1 MGARSGTLRYNRQSQ
16 EEITMHFELEKSL
29 EILERTP
36 VVLEYL
42 LRGISDDWAMNDEG
56 EETFSPYDVVGH
68 LIHGEKTDW
77 MARMEIILSNK
88 QDKTFEPY
96 DRFAQFEE
104 SDGKSLNDLLTEFK
118 IARDKNIRFLLLKEL
133 TETDLDRTGTHPTFG
148 TVTLRQLL
156 STWTVHDLTHL
167 AQISRVMAKQ
177 YKEEVGPWINYLSI
191 LTK

>member
-1 MGARSGTLRYNRQSQ
+1 MNFNLKQ
-16 EEITMHFELEKSL
+16 SL

-56 EETFSPYDVVGH
+56 EETFSPYDVIGH

-77 MARMEIILSNK
+77 IARMEIILSDK
-88 QDKTFEPY
+88 KEKTFTPY

-104 SDGKSLNDLLTEFK
+104 SEGISLNDLLTEFK
-118 IARDKNIRFLLLKEL
+118 IARDRNIRILLSKDL
-133 TETDLDRTGTHPTFG
+133 TDDDLDRTGIHPKFG
-148 TVTLRQLL
+148 EVTLRQLL

-177 YKEEVGPWINYLSI
+177 YKEEVGPWLEYLPL
-191 LTK
+191 LTRK